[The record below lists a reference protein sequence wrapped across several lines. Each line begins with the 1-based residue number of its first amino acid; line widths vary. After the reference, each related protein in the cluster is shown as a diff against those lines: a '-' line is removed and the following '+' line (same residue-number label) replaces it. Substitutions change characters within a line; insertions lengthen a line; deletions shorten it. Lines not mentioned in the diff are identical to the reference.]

1 MWYAYH
7 KWLIIFVVYDLRNCN
22 SCSMAFPTSMN
33 KNDNIHSFQKS
44 TTNFRFGI
52 FGYLRW
58 ILMNRVPEIDMI
70 RLALRDQNQRIFL
83 HLLLLDLGGT
93 WTTLF
98 QITNPR
104 FGLISLALI
113 LIWQKCK
120 MSCSWSYISRMKWA
134 ITRYG
139 IQSTLLVF
147 VIISSLKPKAHKQ
160 AHLNCSKNGR
170 VFLN

>member
-1 MWYAYH
+1 MIRWYAYH
-7 KWLIIFVVYDLRNCN
+7 KWLIIFVVYDLRNYN

-58 ILMNRVPEIDMI
+58 ILMNRVPEADMI
-70 RLALRDQNQRIFL
+70 RLRVQNQRIFL

-104 FGLISLALI
+104 FGLISLALS
-113 LIWQKCK
+113 LIWRKCK

-134 ITRYG
+134 ITRYNL
-139 IQSTLLVF
+139 IYFTRLRYHQFIKTKSSQTSTFKLF
-147 VIISSLKPKAHKQ
+147 KERKGFP
-160 AHLNCSKNGR
+160 
-170 VFLN
+170 